1 MIITIARQC
10 GSGGLVIGETL
21 AARFGLPLY
30 TKQSLTEMARR
41 RSLTDRLSDFLDE
54 HPVDSLLFA
63 ITQSDGMGHVTEHTR
78 NAMASLVGDTGG
90 VVIGRCGNFIF
101 GDRPDCVSLF
111 LKGDRCKRVEF
122 IAAYNSL
129 PPQDAADFVDRN
141 DESRRA
147 YHSYY
152 TGQTWGLAANYD
164 LCLDSNRLGF
174 DRAVDLIVDYVDAV
188 AGRAKGTTV

>member
-10 GSGGLVIGETL
+10 GSGGLVIGEAL
-21 AARFGLPLY
+21 ASHYGLPFY

-41 RSLTDRLSDFLDE
+41 KNLTDRLSDFLDE
-54 HPVDSLLFA
+54 HPVNSLLFA
-63 ITQSDGMGHVTEHTR
+63 ITQSDSMSHVTEHTR
-78 NAMASLVGDTGG
+78 NAMASLVADTGG

-111 LKGDRCKRVEF
+111 LKGDRRKRVEF

-129 PPQDAADFVDRN
+129 SPQEAADFVDRN

-147 YHSYY
+147 YHNYY

-174 DRAVDLIVDYVDAV
+174 DRAVRLIVDYADAV
-188 AGRAKGTTV
+188 ARTL

>member
-10 GSGGLVIGETL
+10 GSGGLVIGEAL
-21 AARFGLPLY
+21 ASRFGLPLY

-41 RSLTDRLSDFLDE
+41 RNLTDRLSDFLDE

-63 ITQSDGMGHVTEHTR
+63 ITRSDGMGHVTEHTR

-111 LKGDRCKRVEF
+111 LKGDRRKRVEF

-129 PPQDAADFVDRN
+129 SPDEAADFVDRN

-174 DRAVDLIVDYVDAV
+174 DRAVGLIADYARAV
-188 AGRAKGTTV
+188 AGGL